1 MQVKRLIV
9 LVSALIVGIAVT
21 ALIIYGN
28 IPLPI
33 VIPGLNITHI
43 GFNTTPEKFAYSNVL
58 LLVLSIGGI
67 AFIWLDYF
75 LDTQFLKR

>member
-1 MQVKRLIV
+1 MQAKRLIV
-9 LVSALIVGIAVT
+9 LVGALIVGIAFT

-28 IPLPI
+28 IPLPLT
-33 VIPGLNITHI
+33 IPGLNITHI

-58 LLVLSIGGI
+58 LLVLSVGGI

>member
-1 MQVKRLIV
+1 MQAKRLIV
-9 LVSALIVGIAVT
+9 LVGALVAGIALT

-28 IPLPI
+28 IPLPF

-58 LLVLSIGGI
+58 LLVLSLGGI